1 MPFAAVIG
9 SASGAVP
16 GSGAGPGSAPAPL
29 PGPAQVSDSAPTP
42 APRSQ
47 QRWRLAGRALT
58 IAVLVGKHALRWWI
72 GWLLLCV
79 AFAGKAR
86 RQAWFGQV
94 VLDLFRELG
103 ATFVKV
109 GQIMSTRPDL
119 IPDHLSRALEHL
131 QDDVGPFGFD
141 ATTSTIEEDF
151 GRPYGEIF
159 AELAPVPIASASV
172 AQVHKARLPD
182 GRLVAVKIR
191 RPNVVELCAFDLA
204 VMKRVAALLARWP
217 SIANLA
223 PVAMVDEFGRA
234 IAAQLDFRIEA
245 TNNRRFRAN
254 FRDNPRVVF
263 PALVEELCTARVLTM
278 SFIEGTKILAAGSA
292 RFDRPRIARLGLQ
305 VLLKMIFEDGFV
317 HADLHP
323 GNIFITSDEK
333 LALLDLGLVGE
344 LDDHN
349 RQNFARFFGAWAQRD
364 GDTMAKLM
372 FEMSASSERPFDP
385 DAFERY
391 RASIIDFVGKYWGYR
406 LGEVQVGKV
415 LLDLLRIL
423 RKHRVRVNPTF
434 TIVNIAIAVTEGIGK
449 QLDPQLDLMAEAL
462 PYFLA
467 HPVDGAGQRSAP

>member
-1 MPFAAVIG
+1 MILPPERR
-9 SASGAVP
+9 SGA
-16 GSGAGPGSAPAPL
+16 PL
-29 PGPAQVSDSAPTP
+29 
-42 APRSQ
+42 
-47 QRWRLAGRALT
+47 RWRLIGRAAAIGFLVVKHT
-58 IAVLVGKHALRWWI
+58 SRWVVGWIA
-72 GWLLLCV
+72 LLLG
-79 AFAGKAR
+79 FAGKSR

-119 IPDHLSRALEHL
+119 IPDHLSKALEHL

-141 ATTSTIEEDF
+141 ATTRTIEEDF

-159 AELAPVPIASASV
+159 SELAPVPIASASV
-172 AQVHKARLPD
+172 SQVHKARLPD

-191 RPNVVELCAFDLA
+191 RPNLVELCAFDLA
-204 VMKRVAALLARWP
+204 VMRKVAAIVQKLPA
-217 SIANLA
+217 IANLA
-223 PVAMVDEFGRA
+223 PLAMVEEFGRA
-234 IAAQLDFRIEA
+234 IAAQLDFKIEA
-245 TNNRRFRAN
+245 ANNRRFRAN
-254 FRDNPRVVF
+254 FSGNPNVVF
-263 PALVEELCTARVLTM
+263 PLLVDELCSERVLTM
-278 SFIEGTKILAAGSA
+278 SFIEGAKILAATGA
-292 RFDRPRIARLGLQ
+292 RFDRSKIARLGLQ

-323 GNIFITSDEK
+323 GNILITPDEK

-344 LDDHN
+344 LDDPH
-349 RQNFARFFGAWAQRD
+349 RRHFARFFAAWAQRD
-364 GDTMAKLM
+364 GDTMARLM
-372 FEMSASSERPFDP
+372 YEMSANADAPVDP
-385 DAFERY
+385 ETFERY
-391 RASIIDFVGKYWGYR
+391 RASIIDFVGRYWGYR
-406 LGEVQVGKV
+406 LGDVQVGKV

-467 HPVDGAGQRSAP
+467 HPVDGIRQRTTS